1 MFTHIN
7 LYEACIR
14 TNIKL
19 VDTNAKTQIGRK
31 RIIVLAISEK
41 AMRNSLAVGMT
52 FMYTDT

>member
-31 RIIVLAISEK
+31 KIIVLAISEK
-41 AMRNSLAVGMT
+41 AMRNSLAMGMT